1 MIADRVELKTARA
14 YAAGWV
20 PKGKESRDRPV
31 ERAIGTAVLPRSA
44 VGKIAQLGYNILR
57 FFAEL
62 RGEKVTPFG
71 AADSAESAAC

>member
-1 MIADRVELKTARA
+1 M
-14 YAAGWV
+14 
-20 PKGKESRDRPV
+20 
-31 ERAIGTAVLPRSA
+31 
-44 VGKIAQLGYNILR
+44 GKIAQLGYNILR